1 MSIDAYI
8 LVDFP
13 NGSVALTTKTSPQ
26 EKNFDGQSRFYLPNI
41 SELTLP
47 SRNLDPLGGSSSD
60 ASCSVGFF
68 KDDFMPGITLSNRM
82 PLQNSPLKIWLENS
96 DGQDQVIFDG
106 VVGSVEY
113 TNEMTGIKVNG
124 VRKSVVLANKFPPGR
139 ILDEGRFIKRLYF
152 ERYVDGERLTQIIL
166 VPSGMEFKSVF
177 GTPSSPSSVDD
188 PAATVVYQGVE
199 WNYAPGAIQT
209 IPEAKIHF
217 SENQGNYPVP
227 VMYGY
232 HPQPVPLTVAFH
244 YRVVQI
250 IGGNPDYFKVFVA
263 LLGNHTILG
272 DELSSNAPY
281 DIGQDYNVRI
291 FHNDELLTYG
301 YGFTQADDAGSTVSY
316 VTFRIEYDGNW
327 EKPIGIDSFSDTG
340 LYTKNIR
347 GKQKPGGGLLN
358 SLGDALTDLWQSYG
372 GGSTELVD
380 WDLVERSTQELNAFE
395 MAMLVNAGE
404 TDQTLE
410 QVILNRISGQFPVA
424 LGYPRGKLA
433 WESLV
438 VGDRPV
444 TRKIE
449 FGRELVSRTGI
460 GETSIS
466 NIINDMTVSFGIN
479 GASDSE
485 TESIHFNKDNLE
497 ICRASHERW
506 GDRPRS
512 AISVSD
518 TTSPATASLIAQ
530 QKLALQAGVR
540 VQVQYETFD
549 LSFLTDPLFG
559 IYEITDESAGF
570 DSERFIFHGVQWNGS
585 FTALVLSFLSDKM
598 V

>member
-8 LVDFP
+8 LVSFP
-13 NGSVALTTKTSPQ
+13 NGPVALTTKTSPQ
-26 EKNFDGQSRFYLPNI
+26 EKNFDGVSRFYLPNV
-41 SELTLP
+41 SEIALP
-47 SRNLDPLGGSSSD
+47 SRNLDPLGGGGSD

-82 PLQNSPLKIWLENS
+82 PLQNSPLKIWVENEQ
-96 DGQDQVIFDG
+96 GQESLLFDG

-124 VRKSVVLANKFPPGR
+124 VRKSTVLANKFPPGR
-139 ILDEGRFIKRLYF
+139 VLDEGRFIKRHYF
-152 ERYVDGERLTQIIL
+152 ERYVDGERITQIIL
-166 VPSGMEFKSVF
+166 IPSGMEFKNVF
-177 GTPSSPSSVDD
+177 GTPSSPSSVDN
-188 PAATVVYQGVE
+188 PSAFVNYQGVE
-199 WNYAPGAIQT
+199 WNYAAGQT
-209 IPEAKIHF
+209 QVIPEAKLHF

-227 VMYGY
+227 VMYGF

-244 YRVVQI
+244 YRVTQV
-250 IGGNPDYFKVFVA
+250 IGPDVDYFKVFIA
-263 LLGNHTILG
+263 LIGNHTVLG
-272 DELSSNAPY
+272 DELATNAPY

-301 YGFTQADDAGSTVSY
+301 YGFTEADDAGSTISY
-316 VTFRIEYDGNW
+316 VTFRIEYDSDF
-327 EKPIGIDSFSDTG
+327 EKPIGLDSFSDTG

-358 SLGDALTDLWQSYG
+358 NLGDALTDLWQSYG

-380 WDLVERSTQELNAFE
+380 WELVERSTSELNAFE
-395 MAMLVNAGE
+395 MAMLVNAGD

-410 QVILNRISGQFPVA
+410 QVILGRIAGQFPVA

-438 VGDRPV
+438 VGNRPV
-444 TRKIE
+444 TRRIE
-449 FGRELVSRTGI
+449 FGRELISRTGI
-460 GETSIS
+460 GETSIN

-497 ICRASHERW
+497 ICRSSFERW
-506 GDRPRS
+506 GSRPRS
-512 AISVSD
+512 SISVSD
-518 TTSPATASLIAQ
+518 TTSPGTAALIAQ
-530 QKLALQAGVR
+530 QKLQLQAGVR

-549 LSFLTDPLFG
+549 LKFLTEPLFG
-559 IYEITDESAGF
+559 VYEITDETAGF
-570 DSERFIFHGVQWNGS
+570 NDERFIFHGVQWNSS
-585 FTALVLSFLSDKM
+585 FTALTLSFLSDKM